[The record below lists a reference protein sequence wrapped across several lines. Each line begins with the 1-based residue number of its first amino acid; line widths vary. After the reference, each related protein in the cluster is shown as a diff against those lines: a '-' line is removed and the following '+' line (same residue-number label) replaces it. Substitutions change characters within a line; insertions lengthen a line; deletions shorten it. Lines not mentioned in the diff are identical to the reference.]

1 MQSFDNM
8 EGTFFKSR
16 PTFMVRWGLSIFGL
30 IIILVLCIA
39 WFIRYPSI
47 IRCNARITGE
57 NIPREI
63 INRSEGRITDIF
75 VKEGQWVN
83 EGEIIA
89 SIQSIAQPDAI
100 LKLEKMCD
108 SLASKLMMGE
118 QNTIP
123 GQYPVFQQFSL
134 GLHDALGEIQAPFQQ
149 FMQSYI
155 NFCSHH
161 GNGFYGQK
169 PRLIKRDVSLL
180 EEQAKWLKLQHGL
193 LKEDVALAEENF
205 DVYRK
210 LAEEKVIAPVE
221 YRGEKAKYLNREM
234 VLPQWENSLL
244 ENKTRQWEKQKEML
258 LASEDAK
265 TQYRVFVQSLQ
276 TLRAEIANWKLMF
289 LLQAPVSGSF
299 SFSGY
304 FAENQLLKT
313 GTLIGWVSTPHSIW
327 YAEMRI
333 PQYNFG
339 RVALSQTVLLRIS
352 AYPQEQF
359 GILEGTISDIK
370 PIATDSGFLARVSIP
385 VTYTNWNKKIDFRQ
399 GLTAE
404 ADIITENLN
413 LLQQFYQNTLRQIRR

>member
-16 PTFMVRWGLSIFGL
+16 PTFMIRWGLSIFGL

-47 IRCNARITGE
+47 IRCNARITGQ

-63 INRSEGRITDIF
+63 INRSEGRITAIF

-108 SLASKLMMGE
+108 SLASKLMKGE

-161 GNGFYGQK
+161 GSGFYGQK

-180 EEQAKWLKLQHGL
+180 EEQEKWLKQQHGL
-193 LKEDVALAEENF
+193 LMEDVALAAENF
-205 DVYRK
+205 DVYKK
-210 LAEEKVIAPVE
+210 LSEEKVIAPVE
-221 YRGEKAKYLNREM
+221 YRGERAKYLSKEM
-234 VLPQWENSLL
+234 VLPQWESSLL
-244 ENKTRQWEKQKEML
+244 ENKARQWEKQKEML
-258 LASEDAK
+258 LASEDAQ

-276 TLRAEIANWKLMF
+276 TLRAEMANWKLLF
-289 LLQAPVSGSF
+289 LLQAPVSGTF

-304 FAENQLLKT
+304 FAENQLLKN
-313 GTLIGWVSTPHSIW
+313 GTLLGWVSTPHSIW
-327 YAEMRI
+327 YAEMII

-359 GILEGTISDIK
+359 GLLEGTISDIK
-370 PIATDSGFLARVSIP
+370 PIATDSGFLARVSLPAAI
-385 VTYTNWNKKIDFRQ
+385 TNWNKKIDLRQ